1 MNELAVRTELDAL
14 AIANQIDQ
22 LRGLGETLVKSG
34 LLPASIKTAEAAV
47 VIILKGRELGIP
59 PMEALN
65 SINVIQGKPTV
76 SPQLMLALIYR
87 SGQGSI
93 QIIERS
99 DARSVVRAYRKGLP
113 PQEFTF
119 TLDDARR
126 LGLAEKDN
134 YRKQPAV
141 MLQWR
146 NVAAAARAVFPDVIS
161 GLYLPEEMGAEVVV
175 DDEGNMTV
183 IETSPT
189 PTAPQATP
197 AEVLEG
203 EIVEPQPQPITEP
216 QIKKIAVLLREI
228 GADKDRALSRQFC
241 GLLLG
246 REVSSIKEL
255 SKAEASELIELLSA
269 PTAGETWGDFLASQ
283 EFPPMEA
290 S

>member
-1 MNELAVRTELDAL
+1 MGNEIAVRTELDAL
-14 AIANQIDQ
+14 AIASQIDQ

-99 DARSVVRAYRKGLP
+99 DVRSVVRAYRKGLP
-113 PQEFTF
+113 PQDFTF

-146 NVAAAARAVFPDVIS
+146 NVAAAARAVFPDIIS
-161 GLYLPEEMGAEVVV
+161 GLYLPEEMGAEVAV
-175 DDEGNMTV
+175 DDEGNMT
-183 IETSPT
+183 ILEASPT

-197 AEVLEG
+197 AEALDDLALE
-203 EIVEPQPQPITEP
+203 PPITEP

-246 REVSSIKEL
+246 REISSIKEL
-255 SKAEASELIELLSA
+255 SRSEASQLIELLSA
-269 PTAGETWGDFLASQ
+269 PTAGETWADFLASQ
-283 EFPPMEA
+283 ELPPVEA